1 MFSSRDLYRHW
12 IFFLWKW
19 LLLKRERFTRKWT
32 RETATSHNFLVSC
45 WNCSG
50 AAVTKQRNQHLI
62 SHYCSCVGTSFF
74 LPLTVLWRVNTDI
87 QQSEFLKGEKTL
99 ATPID
104 YEQFIEDKL
113 WFLFSHVQ
121 SSSPS
126 SLDLILFLLPKM
138 VPPTFDPS
146 LWSSFYNLGQSE
158 MMHCIIAAFMKV
170 FISYLKCFHVLLLC
184 FDLQKEKESSFTGGK
199 TATCEN

>member
-1 MFSSRDLYRHW
+1 M
-12 IFFLWKW
+12 
-19 LLLKRERFTRKWT
+19 
-32 RETATSHNFLVSC
+32 
-45 WNCSG
+45 
-50 AAVTKQRNQHLI
+50 
-62 SHYCSCVGTSFF
+62 
-74 LPLTVLWRVNTDI
+74 NTDI